1 MLSSAVFFIVSAL
14 ILVSDVVTAGEIA
27 RLPRAPRAFAYL
39 SAFCGLLILPA
50 TLVGFASGSVLAGR
64 TMYTIAWLWPLT
76 LALFAAQAI
85 YSWARRLA
93 TPGLA
98 LPIVAY
104 NVLVA
109 LAAISRSLASFD
121 DVLGELVLVPEAAR
135 ASALA
140 LVFGREALGSP
151 FALLVPMLV
160 PAHPAR
166 GRAMR
171 LSRSALATLAVV
183 TSCIVAL
190 EWPPAAR
197 AVTTYGGF
205 DAQRLQERP
214 GGDFTLGL
222 WVLPTLDAPPPSLAL
237 TYDLQLIDSLTP
249 GAIAVELT
257 PNGTRS
263 GALDSL
269 NRTLDDL
276 RRDSTL
282 LIVALGYDRHDRDR
296 FAASPDEY
304 AVARIRAIDR
314 IVRTLRPD
322 YVLPAREPYEA
333 GKRALG
339 DVPMAWWMSYL
350 SKAADTAHVLR
361 PRTLVG
367 IEAASFSA
375 NDSAL
380 YHWAATPGSGIDV
393 LGFAFVPSYAGAAAL
408 QARMRVADRW
418 MRIAQSKE
426 HWIFAAGE
434 TPATHGERNQ
444 ARALQ
449 GTLAWATSRTRI
461 RGLIVRSAG
470 DYDAV
475 NGIRAPGGRLRP
487 VADVLRRARTL
498 LAESRALGREP

>member
-14 ILVSDVVTAGEIA
+14 VLAWDVVTAGEIA
-27 RLPRAPRAFAYL
+27 RLPRAPRSFAYL

-50 TLVGFASGSVLAGR
+50 TLVAFASGSVLAGR
-64 TMYTIAWLWPLT
+64 AMYTIAWLWPLT
-76 LALFAAQAI
+76 LVLFAGQAI
-85 YSWARRLA
+85 YGWARRLA
-93 TPGLA
+93 APGVA

-104 NVLVA
+104 NVLIV

-121 DVLGELVLVPEAAR
+121 DVLGEIVLVPEAAR
-135 ASALA
+135 ASALG

-151 FALLVPMLV
+151 LALLVPMLV
-160 PAHPAR
+160 PANPAR
-166 GRAMR
+166 SRAMR

-183 TSCIVAL
+183 TSCVIAL

-197 AVTTYGGF
+197 AVTTYAAF
-205 DAQRLQERP
+205 DAERLQERP

-222 WVLPTLDAPPPSLAL
+222 WILPALDAPPPPLAL
-237 TYDLQLIDSLTP
+237 TYDLQLIDSLAP

-282 LIVALGYDRHDRDR
+282 IIVTLGYDRHDRER
-296 FAASPDEY
+296 FDASPDEY
-304 AVARIRAIDR
+304 AVARIRAVDR

-322 YVLPAREPYEA
+322 YLLPAREPYEA
-333 GKRALG
+333 GARALG
-339 DVPMAWWMSYL
+339 DVPVDWWISYL
-350 SKAADTAHVLR
+350 SKAADTARLLR

-367 IEAASFSA
+367 VDAASFSKK
-375 NDSAL
+375 DSAL
-380 YHWAATPGSGIDV
+380 YHWAAGENSGIDV
-393 LGFAFVPSYAGAAAL
+393 LGFAFVPSYAGADAL
-408 QARMRVADRW
+408 QARLRAADRW
-418 MRIAQSKE
+418 MRNAQSKE

-444 ARALQ
+444 ARALW
-449 GTLAWATSRTRI
+449 GALAWATNRARI
-461 RGLIVRSAG
+461 RGLLVRSAG
-470 DYDAV
+470 DYDAI

-487 VADVLRRARTL
+487 VADVFRRAHTL